1 MIRLDRTSVDKAIEG
16 MNLFTATKEVLA
28 SYEAEKEA
36 LVKREEALTERL
48 AQLQEQHIQL
58 MMDREVA
65 TDNPSDYIYI
75 SKQLTNINE
84 DVKVITLL
92 QDQLKEDFTA
102 LKQKYMPIVRET
114 YSKDSSARNKHFNV
128 SEAVSYVREELKLVI
143 SDYEKAISEQDQQVM
158 PLIYD
163 DFLDDSEL
171 MNESWDNPDR
181 RMKALAFKRTFD
193 FDRNNLLYDKEIR
206 LK

>member
-1 MIRLDRTSVDKAIEG
+1 MLKIDRTSVDKVIEE
-16 MNLFTATKEVLA
+16 MELFTATKEVLKQ
-28 SYEAEKEA
+28 YEAEKES

-48 AQLQEQHIQL
+48 AQLQEQHTQTML
-58 MMDREVA
+58 DREVA
-65 TDNPSDYIYI
+65 NDNPSDYIYLSSQL
-75 SKQLTNINE
+75 SKIE
-84 DVKVITLL
+84 SDMKVLL
-92 QDQLKEDFTA
+92 PLKEALQEEYTL
-102 LKQKYMPIVRET
+102 LKQKYMPIIRET

-128 SEAVSYVREELKLVI
+128 SEAVSHVRDELKLII
-143 SDYEKAISEQDQQVM
+143 SDYEKAINKQDQQVM
-158 PLIYD
+158 PIIYD

>member
-1 MIRLDRTSVDKAIEG
+1 MIKLDRTAVDKAIKE
-16 MNLFTATKEVLA
+16 MKLFEATKEVLA
-28 SYEAEKEA
+28 SYEAEKEV
-36 LVKREEALTERL
+36 LKKREEALTERL
-48 AQLQEQHIQL
+48 AQLQEQHTQTLI
-58 MMDREVA
+58 DREVA
-65 TDNPSDYIYI
+65 SDNPSDYIYLSSQL
-75 SKQLTNINE
+75 SKIE
-84 DVKVITLL
+84 SDMKVLL
-92 QDQLKEDFTA
+92 PLKEALQEEYTL
-102 LKQKYMPIVRET
+102 LKQKYMPIIRES
-114 YSKDSSARNKHFNV
+114 YSKDSATRNKHFNV

-158 PLIYD
+158 PLIYN

>member
-1 MIRLDRTSVDKAIEG
+1 MLKIDRKAVDKAIEE
-16 MNLFTATKEVLA
+16 MELFTATKEVLA
-28 SYEAEKEA
+28 SYKAEKES

-58 MMDREVA
+58 MVDREVA
-65 TDNPSDYIYI
+65 TDSPSDYIYI

-92 QDQLKEDFTA
+92 QDQLKGDFKA
-102 LKQKYMPIVRET
+102 LKQKYMPIIRET

-128 SEAVSYVREELKLVI
+128 SEAVSHVRDELKLVI
-143 SDYEKAISEQDQQVM
+143 SDYEKAISKQDQQVI
-158 PLIYD
+158 PVIYA

-181 RMKALAFKRTFD
+181 RMKALAFKRTFE

-206 LK
+206 L

>member
-1 MIRLDRTSVDKAIEG
+1 MIKLDRKAVDKAIEE

-193 FDRNNLLYDKEIR
+193 FDRNNLLYEKEIR

>member
-1 MIRLDRTSVDKAIEG
+1 MIKLDRTSVDKAIAE
-16 MNLFTATKEVLA
+16 MKLFEATKEVLA
-28 SYEAEKEA
+28 SYEAEKEI

-193 FDRNNLLYDKEIR
+193 FDRNNLLYEKEIR

>member
-1 MIRLDRTSVDKAIEG
+1 MIKLDRTAVDKAIKE
-16 MNLFTATKEVLA
+16 MKLFEATKEALA
-28 SYEAEKEA
+28 SYEAEKEV
-36 LVKREEALTERL
+36 LKKREEALTERL

-206 LK
+206 L

>member
-1 MIRLDRTSVDKAIEG
+1 MLKIDRTAVDKAIGE
-16 MNLFTATKEVLA
+16 MELYKATKEVLA
-28 SYEAEKEA
+28 SYEAEKES

-48 AQLQEQHIQL
+48 AQLQEQHTQTML
-58 MMDREVA
+58 DREVA
-65 TDNPSDYIYI
+65 NDNPSDYIYLSSQL
-75 SKQLTNINE
+75 SKIE
-84 DVKVITLL
+84 SDMKVLL
-92 QDQLKEDFTA
+92 PLKEALQEEYTL
-102 LKQKYMPIVRET
+102 LKQKYMPIIRET

-128 SEAVSYVREELKLVI
+128 SEAVSHVRDELKLII
-143 SDYEKAISEQDQQVM
+143 SDYEKAINKQDQQVM
-158 PLIYD
+158 PIIYD

>member
-1 MIRLDRTSVDKAIEG
+1 MIKLDRTAVDKAITE
-16 MNLFTATKEVLA
+16 MKLFEATKEVLA
-28 SYEAEKEA
+28 SYEAEKEV
-36 LVKREEALTERL
+36 LKKREEALTERL
-48 AQLQEQHIQL
+48 AQLQEQHTQTLI
-58 MMDREVA
+58 DREVA
-65 TDNPSDYIYI
+65 NDNPSDYIYLSSQL
-75 SKQLTNINE
+75 SKLE
-84 DVKVITLL
+84 SDMKVLL
-92 QDQLKEDFTA
+92 PLKEALQEEYTL
-102 LKQKYMPIVRET
+102 LKQKYMPIIRET
-114 YSKDSSARNKHFNV
+114 YSKDSATRNKHFNV

-181 RMKALAFKRTFD
+181 RMKVLAFKRTFD

-206 LK
+206 L

>member
-1 MIRLDRTSVDKAIEG
+1 MIKLDRTAVDKAITE
-16 MNLFTATKEVLA
+16 MKLFEATKEALA
-28 SYEAEKEA
+28 SYEAEKEV
-36 LVKREEALTERL
+36 LKKREEALTERL
-48 AQLQEQHIQL
+48 AQLQEQHTQTLI
-58 MMDREVA
+58 DREVA
-65 TDNPSDYIYI
+65 NDNPSDYIYLSSQL
-75 SKQLTNINE
+75 SKLE
-84 DVKVITLL
+84 SDMKVLL
-92 QDQLKEDFTA
+92 PLKEALQEEYTL
-102 LKQKYMPIVRET
+102 LKQKYMPIIRET
-114 YSKDSSARNKHFNV
+114 YSKDSATRNKHFNV

>member
-1 MIRLDRTSVDKAIEG
+1 MIKLDRKAVDKAIEE

-102 LKQKYMPIVRET
+102 LKQKYMPIIRET
-114 YSKDSSARNKHFNV
+114 YSKDSATRNKHFNV

-158 PLIYD
+158 PLIYN

>member
-1 MIRLDRTSVDKAIEG
+1 
-16 MNLFTATKEVLA
+16 
-28 SYEAEKEA
+28 
-36 LVKREEALTERL
+36 
-48 AQLQEQHIQL
+48 
-58 MMDREVA
+58 
-65 TDNPSDYIYI
+65 
-75 SKQLTNINE
+75 
-84 DVKVITLL
+84 
-92 QDQLKEDFTA
+92 
-102 LKQKYMPIVRET
+102 
-114 YSKDSSARNKHFNV
+114 
-128 SEAVSYVREELKLVI
+128 
-143 SDYEKAISEQDQQVM
+143 M

>member
-1 MIRLDRTSVDKAIEG
+1 MLK
-16 MNLFTATKEVLA
+16 
-28 SYEAEKEA
+28 
-36 LVKREEALTERL
+36 KREEALTERL
-48 AQLQEQHIQL
+48 AQLQEQHTQTLI
-58 MMDREVA
+58 DREVA
-65 TDNPSDYIYI
+65 NDNPSDYIYLSSQL
-75 SKQLTNINE
+75 SKLE
-84 DVKVITLL
+84 SDMKVLL
-92 QDQLKEDFTA
+92 PLKEALQEEYTL
-102 LKQKYMPIVRET
+102 LKQKYMPIIRET
-114 YSKDSSARNKHFNV
+114 YSKDSATRNKHFNV

-181 RMKALAFKRTFD
+181 RMKVLAFKRTFD

-206 LK
+206 L

>member
-1 MIRLDRTSVDKAIEG
+1 MIKLDRKAVDKAIEE

-28 SYEAEKEA
+28 SYEAEKEI

-193 FDRNNLLYDKEIR
+193 FDRNNLLYEKEIR